1 MFSLSF
7 IDEAAFKKH
16 VRETIISYIN
26 NTKSVDLKSF
36 NSNVIDPIKL
46 LFDKQIY
53 GKSFDEI
60 LNLEIYRQ
68 KDKSNTNAI
77 GYFHQN
83 IFKYIKNCSV
93 PTKGWDIIFQGE
105 GYQIFVEMKNK
116 HNTMNSS
123 SAQKTYIQMQ
133 HKILQSPNDYCFL
146 VEVISPV
153 SRNIPW
159 VCSVNG
165 QRCSNEHIR
174 KVSVDKFYQIVT
186 GVEDAFYQ
194 VCMQLPETLTEL
206 LKKEDMPDLP
216 KNDTVIE
223 ELHRENSDMLKALYL
238 LAFSTYNGFDNLK

>member
-1 MFSLSF
+1 LFSLSF
-7 IDEAAFKKH
+7 IDETSFKKH
-16 VRETIISYIN
+16 VRETIISYVN

-53 GKSFDEI
+53 GKNFEEI
-60 LNLEIYRQ
+60 LNLEIHRQ

-105 GYQIFVEMKNK
+105 GYKIFVEMKNK

-133 HKILQSPNDYCFL
+133 NKILKSPNDYCFL
-146 VEVISPV
+146 VEVF
-153 SRNIPW
+153 
-159 VCSVNG
+159 
-165 QRCSNEHIR
+165 HL
-174 KVSVDKFYQIVT
+174 YQEIFLGYV
-186 GVEDAFYQ
+186 
-194 VCMQLPETLTEL
+194 L
-206 LKKEDMPDLP
+206 
-216 KNDTVIE
+216 
-223 ELHRENSDMLKALYL
+223 
-238 LAFSTYNGFDNLK
+238 